1 MEDKTTNKKTKKEK
15 YVKFKIARQ
24 IGLVLFVAII
34 VLLFY
39 IFIPV
44 FKNLSTEEG
53 RMMAKDYLQNLG
65 LEGGVL
71 IILLEA
77 IKVLV
82 VMLPGEPIEL
92 LSGMCYGPIVGL
104 LIVYTGII
112 ISTCI
117 ISLIVRKL
125 GKGFVKEVV
134 SEDNYKKVDNYI
146 KTNPD
151 RVENTLF
158 ILYFLPLIPK
168 DFLTYIGNLLPIGLK
183 KFLFISLIA
192 RFPAV
197 VSSTIVGARIVEGDI
212 KSIII
217 VYVISYLVSFSII
230 LLYKLKQKMNR
241 YNTINDKYNI
251 KDNKVLE
258 EKMKEQTEEKID
270 NKEDLEHN

>member
-1 MEDKTTNKKTKKEK
+1 MKDKKTNDKVKKEK
-15 YVKFKIARQ
+15 YVKFQMARK
-24 IGLVLFVAII
+24 IGLVLFVVII
-34 VLLFY
+34 FLLLY
-39 IFIPV
+39 IFIPI

-53 RMMAKDYLQNLG
+53 RMIAKDDLKSLG
-65 LEGGVL
+65 FKGGVL

-92 LSGMCYGPIVGL
+92 LSGMCYGPIGGL
-104 LIVYTGII
+104 LIVYIGIV

-117 ISLIVRKL
+117 ISGIVRKL
-125 GKGFVKEVV
+125 GKSFVKEVV
-134 SEDNYKKVDNYI
+134 SEENYKKVNDYI

-197 VSSTIVGARIVEGDI
+197 VSSTIVGSRIVEGDI
-212 KSIII
+212 KSIVL
-217 VYVISYLVSFSII
+217 VYAISYLVSFSII
-230 LLYKLKQKMNR
+230 LLYRLKQKLSR
-241 YNTINDKYNI
+241 YNKMRDEYNI
-251 KDNKVLE
+251 KDNKKLE
-258 EKMKEQTEEKID
+258 KEIKDITN
-270 NKEDLEHN
+270 NKKQED